1 MDLKKT
7 LHKLSYLKWIF
18 LIALIIL
25 ILYCF
30 IVLPENLVRIIG
42 IILFIAGIWL
52 GLDSLSDISKMPQK
66 EVIRYNNI
74 KYVKQ
79 QSIAI
84 ISTIIVLVLISFL
97 FLSLKFVFTSKNTLL
112 FDDFFDFQMDIFPIN
127 MFFFVY
133 SDKILH
139 NKNFFYSLTKT
150 GAPIIQFIFLSQINV
165 AN

>member
-52 GLDSLSDISKMPQK
+52 GFDSLSDISKMPQK
-66 EVIRYNNI
+66 EVIRYNNTN
-74 KYVKQ
+74 YVKQ

-112 FDDFFDFQMDIFPIN
+112 FNDFFDLGLNCWAMILGLLCLLKG
-127 MFFFVY
+127 VY
-133 SDKILH
+133 EKA
-139 NKNFFYSLTKT
+139 NFANAQLNNQQSL
-150 GAPIIQFIFLSQINV
+150 
-165 AN
+165 